1 MNPGGVELQWKGGL
15 VEHAVALLAGGP
27 RSTHVLA
34 SEVLGITANAQ
45 IAARTVWAL
54 LGRDPR
60 FEVDAEGRW
69 SLRSSVVPAEARWLS
84 EEEWVIVDVET
95 TGGSPTA
102 GHRVTEIAAVRVAGG
117 TITDTFSTLVNPDRR
132 IPPRIRALTGIS
144 DGMVATAPRFRE
156 IAECFAGF
164 LQGGIFVAHNA
175 AFDWRFLSA
184 ELERSIGAVPV
195 GRQLCT
201 VRLARKLLPQLP
213 SRSLD
218 SLACFFDLRIAARHR
233 ALDDARAT
241 AELLLRLLTMLEERE
256 ITRWADLQTLLRSRS
271 RAQPRARRRAMPHS
285 MESA

>member
-1 MNPGGVELQWKGGL
+1 MSPSGGVELQWKGGL
-15 VEHAVALLAGGP
+15 SDHASALLAGGP
-27 RSTHVLA
+27 RSTHSLA

-60 FEVDAEGRW
+60 FEVDAEGIW
-69 SLRSSVVPAEARWLS
+69 SLRSSAVPAEPRPLA

-95 TGGSPTA
+95 TGGSPVA
-102 GHRVTEIAAVRVAGG
+102 GHRVTEIAAVRIAGG
-117 TITDTFSTLVNPDRR
+117 ELVDTFSTLVNPGRR

-144 DGMVATAPRFRE
+144 DGMVATAPRFSE
-156 IAECFAGF
+156 IAESVAGF

-175 AFDWRFLSA
+175 PFDWRFLSA
-184 ELERSIGAVPV
+184 ELERSMGAVPV

-218 SLACFFDLRIAARHR
+218 ALASFFDLRIAARHR

-241 AELLLRLLTMLEERE
+241 GELLLRLLGMLEERE
-256 ITRWADLQTLLRSRS
+256 ITGWADLETLLRSRA
-271 RAQPRARRRAMPHS
+271 RPRPRRRAMPHS

>member
-1 MNPGGVELQWKGGL
+1 
-15 VEHAVALLAGGP
+15 
-27 RSTHVLA
+27 
-34 SEVLGITANAQ
+34 
-45 IAARTVWAL
+45 
-54 LGRDPR
+54 
-60 FEVDAEGRW
+60 
-69 SLRSSVVPAEARWLS
+69 
-84 EEEWVIVDVET
+84 
-95 TGGSPTA
+95 
-102 GHRVTEIAAVRVAGG
+102 
-117 TITDTFSTLVNPDRR
+117 
-132 IPPRIRALTGIS
+132 
-144 DGMVATAPRFRE
+144 MVATAPRFRE
-156 IAECFAGF
+156 IAESFADF

-241 AELLLRLLTMLEERE
+241 AELLLRLLGMLEERE
-256 ITRWADLQTLLRSRS
+256 ITRWTDLQTLLRSRA
-271 RAQPRARRRAMPHS
+271 RPRARRRAMPRS